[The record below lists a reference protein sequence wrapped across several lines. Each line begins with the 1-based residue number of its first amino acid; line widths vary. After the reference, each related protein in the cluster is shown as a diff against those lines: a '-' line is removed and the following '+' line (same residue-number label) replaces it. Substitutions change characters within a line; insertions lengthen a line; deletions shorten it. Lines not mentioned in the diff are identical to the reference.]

1 MPMWWAKAH
10 RGGTVNGLARNL
22 KGPRKEMSC
31 LHRPWKING
40 FWSQQSGGPLESR
53 WFSLAPLVGTPWFKH
68 GMVDVM
74 QSYDVWSLPNATTF
88 FWSARSG
95 TFSHKKATRKVPNL
109 YILLVMAR
117 SRSKSLRCVKCV
129 QVDVDVFYKCY
140 CPTMDGYRWNHSW
153 KSQKLAGN
161 GRAVV
166 VASDI
171 FGIHTGR
178 HKEICDSIAEEVTD
192 RVGVRGKGLYSQDQC
207 TINEMEHISSHRH
220 AMIM

>member
-1 MPMWWAKAH
+1 
-10 RGGTVNGLARNL
+10 
-22 KGPRKEMSC
+22 MSR

-53 WFSLAPLVGTPWFKH
+53 WFSLAPLVGTPWFKR

-74 QSYDVWSLPNATTF
+74 QRFFSTYQLLVGFCRGNCYLKQLPLSWSKPSTVIAWTVQFQRGWLKQKSYHKGSKLIYSPWNCLSLCDVWNA
-88 FWSARSG
+88 
-95 TFSHKKATRKVPNL
+95 
-109 YILLVMAR
+109 
-117 SRSKSLRCVKCV
+117 SRWMWMF
-129 QVDVDVFYKCY
+129 FYKCY

-178 HKEICDSIAEEVTD
+178 HKEICDSIAEEVTHGWCEGSGF
-192 RVGVRGKGLYSQDQC
+192 VLTTSMHHQWNG
-207 TINEMEHISSHRH
+207 TNISTQTRNNHVYRL
-220 AMIM
+220 I